1 MSKHIEIDGI
11 HNKYMMNKFILKNNK
26 KKENDKIF
34 FDNCYNYDLQKQLI
48 NKLYL
53 NEVCENCNILS
64 KELQKKLNGYLNQ
77 DKKKNR
83 YNKDFFI
90 SLEQVIEKIVSSQM
104 KCFYCKDN
112 ILLLYKNIRDPFQW
126 TLERIDNNI
135 QHQLNNIEICCLKCN
150 IQRKNQNS
158 DAFKFSKQFKIIKKE

>member
-26 KKENDKIF
+26 KKENDKFF
-34 FDNCYNYDLQKQLI
+34 FDNCYDYNLQKQLI

-53 NEVCENCNILS
+53 NEVCENGNILS

-83 YNKDFFI
+83 YNVWVCR
-90 SLEQVIEKIVSSQM
+90 SV
-104 KCFYCKDN
+104 
-112 ILLLYKNIRDPFQW
+112 
-126 TLERIDNNI
+126 
-135 QHQLNNIEICCLKCN
+135 
-150 IQRKNQNS
+150 
-158 DAFKFSKQFKIIKKE
+158 